1 MESNATPT
9 MSKKLAAVQPHL
21 LIDSGSKTRASN
33 LAYLPGGKR
42 LVASH
47 FSGSIRIYDVENG
60 KMEGTPML
68 HGSQILVPV
77 GGLAVTRDG
86 TKIVSSGENG
96 RIKVWNV
103 DSHALV
109 EEWTHPNGYPDIA
122 ISPDDR
128 LVAISDVKLT
138 LRHLDGGAEINHSI
152 KFTGEVRAM
161 CFSPDE
167 RNLKLACVIS
177 VGLYVFD
184 VERGQCVWGPVRP
197 CNCSVGWPVIWS
209 HDGRTIFSAGLVGEI
224 HCIPANTGE
233 SIGQPWVGHTA
244 VIRSLSLSPDGSKL
258 ASLSRDRT
266 IRFWDATSGNP
277 VGVYLGQDTSM
288 FCFSPFE
295 EVMAS
300 ARNDKKIY
308 LSRVPW
314 SESARNQVVPFTNAS
329 ALPLINFTPVR
340 PGKLVSMYVT
350 SGVSPT
356 LLLPSLSILHHRQKD
371 DSLCRREMHQM
382 TRTSIM
388 LRKR

>member
-1 MESNATPT
+1 
-9 MSKKLAAVQPHL
+9 
-21 LIDSGSKTRASN
+21 
-33 LAYLPGGKR
+33 
-42 LVASH
+42 
-47 FSGSIRIYDVENG
+47 
-60 KMEGTPML
+60 ML